1 MSPRARP
8 PLAAAPAIA
17 VALMLLV
24 PPGSASAD
32 DFPAGVPIR
41 PVSAAMPVAMPG
53 ALPGATAMPMGTIV
67 PMPAQGLALEA
78 GSGRVIALP
87 GAVASVFA
95 ADPKVAEVRPAS
107 PTSLFIF
114 GVAPGRTTIAALD
127 AAGHPVAQ
135 YTITVR
141 PSAYG
146 ASEALSAIQR
156 VMPGSDVRIDTTTGG
171 LVLRG
176 QVATPADADE
186 AMSMARRFV
195 ANGQHVDNALTVL
208 GSTQVTL
215 RVRIAEMSRTVVR
228 ALGVNWQALGNVG
241 RFAVN
246 IATNNALSAA
256 AAGASV
262 IGLGYKGAVNVNGL
276 IDALAQN
283 DLVHVLAE
291 PNLTA
296 MSGQTASFLVGGE
309 FPIPVGQQ
317 NGQITVE
324 FKKYGV
330 SLAFV
335 PTVLSS
341 GRISL
346 HVEPEVSQLSSQG
359 AVQVTAGNS
368 SLSIPALTVRRAE
381 TTVEL
386 GSGQSFAI
394 AGLLQDSTDNNVS
407 GLPGLGEI
415 PILGALFRSNSFQHN
430 QTELVIMVTPYIV
443 APGGRSGGDQA
454 ADRRLFAARRSA
466 TPAAAAPGRQ
476 RGHRPARPPA
486 GRYRVHRAMMPCIAT
501 VMVGEGRP
509 STPSRC
515 GTIERRGCSAFA
527 EHDVGAG
534 GSGPGYVNTLG
545 GCHDARAHARDRR
558 RGVARRL
565 RAASRPL
572 QR

>member
-1 MSPRARP
+1 
-8 PLAAAPAIA
+8 
-17 VALMLLV
+17 
-24 PPGSASAD
+24 
-32 DFPAGVPIR
+32 
-41 PVSAAMPVAMPG
+41 
-53 ALPGATAMPMGTIV
+53 
-67 PMPAQGLALEA
+67 
-78 GSGRVIALP
+78 
-87 GAVASVFA
+87 
-95 ADPKVAEVRPAS
+95 
-107 PTSLFIF
+107 
-114 GVAPGRTTIAALD
+114 
-127 AAGHPVAQ
+127 
-135 YTITVR
+135 
-141 PSAYG
+141 
-146 ASEALSAIQR
+146 
-156 VMPGSDVRIDTTTGG
+156 MPGSDVRIDTTTGG
-171 LVLRG
+171 LVLHG

-195 ANGQHVDNALTVL
+195 ASGQHVDNALTVL

-228 ALGVNWQALGNVG
+228 ALGVNWQALGTVG

-246 IATNNALSAA
+246 LATNNALSAA
-256 AAGASV
+256 ASGASML
-262 IGLGYKGAVNVNGL
+262 GLGYRGAVNVNAV

-324 FKKYGV
+324 FKKFGV

-346 HVEPEVSQLSSQG
+346 RVEPEVSQLSSQG
-359 AVQVTAGNS
+359 AVQVTAGSS

-430 QTELVIMVTPYIV
+430 QTELGDRGNALHRP
-443 APGGRSGGDQA
+443 PGRRSGGDQA
-454 ADRRLFAARRSA
+454 ADRRLLAPRRSA
-466 TPAAAAPGRQ
+466 TPATAASGRQ
-476 RGHRPARPPA
+476 RGHGPARPPA
-486 GRYRVHRAMMPCIAT
+486 GRYRVHRAMKPEALR
-501 VMVGEGRP
+501 GDP
-509 STPSRC
+509 TPSPPLGAERA
-515 GTIERRGCSAFA
+515 GERWGIRAAAWVRAWFASVEPSPRAPTSPNPLRPPGRRGKSL
-527 EHDVGAG
+527 
-534 GSGPGYVNTLG
+534 T
-545 GCHDARAHARDRR
+545 DRR
-558 RGVARRL
+558 RARAMLAAAALLAGCEQHPARYDNNSGEWHPNGANAANLAAMVADPLDLVRGHGDPGSDGAEAADAVRRL
-565 RAASRPL
+565 RTGQVAPVAASIMGSGGTGAGL
-572 QR
+572 GAGMGAASGGSTTGN